1 MKKTL
6 MFLALA
12 SVGLASCN
20 GGFKKGDGGM
30 LYDIYVDKGGPKIE
44 SGDFISVNMIV
55 KRDDDSVLYSTY
67 ETGRAVQTL
76 VPKPQFKGDIFT
88 GLQQLAEG
96 DSATIKVAADSMF
109 KKGQQRQPN
118 FKGKYFVYT
127 IKVEKIIPKGKLSDQ
142 VFQTEVTD
150 FMKAQAQ
157 VLKKREPAA
166 IQKYIAD
173 NKLAVKQ
180 TADSLY
186 YVIVQPGTGPNAM
199 PNDTAVVNY
208 TGKLLS
214 GKVFDTSV
222 KDEAVKGKLPI
233 DPMRQFKPIHIP
245 VGQKRVIPGWD
256 EGLQLLNK
264 GAKAIFVIPSN
275 LAYGERG
282 MSVITPFTP
291 IEFEVEMVDII
302 KPNPNAPKPV
312 APAMPSIQQL
322 QQMQHPVKK

>member
-30 LYDIYVDKGGPKIE
+30 LYDIYVDKGGPKIQ
-44 SGDFISVNMIV
+44 SGDFVSVNLIA
-55 KRDDDSVLYSTY
+55 KRDDDSVLFSTY

-88 GLQQLAEG
+88 GLQQLAQG
-96 DSATIKVAADSMF
+96 DSATIKIDADSMF
-109 KKGQQRQPN
+109 KKGQQRPPT
-118 FKGKYFVYT
+118 FKGKYLVYT
-127 IKVEKIIPKGKLSDQ
+127 IKVDKVIPKGTLSDQ
-142 VFQTEVTD
+142 VFQAEITD
-150 FMKAQAQ
+150 YMKAQAQ
-157 VLKKREPAA
+157 VFKLREPAA
-166 IQKYIAD
+166 IKKYIAD
-173 NKLAVKQ
+173 NKLNVKE
-180 TADSLY
+180 TPDSLY
-186 YVIVQPGTGPNAM
+186 YVITQPGTGPTAAVG
-199 PNDTAVVNY
+199 DTAVVNY
-208 TGKLLS
+208 TGKLLN

-233 DPMRQFKPIHIP
+233 NPMGQYKPIHIP

-282 MSVITPFTP
+282 MSVISPYTP
-291 IEFEVEMVDII
+291 IAFEIEMVDII

-312 APAMPSIQQL
+312 APVMPNIQQL
-322 QQMQHPVKK
+322 QHPAPVKK